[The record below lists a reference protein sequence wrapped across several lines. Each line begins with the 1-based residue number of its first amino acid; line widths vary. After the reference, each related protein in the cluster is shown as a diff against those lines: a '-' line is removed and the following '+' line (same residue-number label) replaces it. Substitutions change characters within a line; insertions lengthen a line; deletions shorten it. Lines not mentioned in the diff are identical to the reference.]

1 MKKTLAFIL
10 ALCLCVGLCAC
21 SKGNTTRG
29 DELEKETDL
38 TTEALSDTFQYPA
51 KNSEWE
57 YDVYERHIVL
67 TKYIGNARDV
77 VIPETIDGIPVTKLK
92 ESDAVGAGGCFSGLS
107 IGKVTLNKNIKFVAG
122 FEKSTIHTLVFAND
136 EYIEFDRGVF
146 NFCDSIQ
153 NIDDII
159 AHIPGDELPDIFA
172 HSESSALHTVTIP
185 DRFTKIERGAF
196 WGCSEMQYIDIGNV
210 SEVADLAFGQVRL
223 LGLTVHNKDC
233 KIYDDAFAQSG
244 YGYGHEYS
252 DYIYTKDLVI
262 YAPAGSTAAKLAS
275 ELSFDFSLIEK

>member
-1 MKKTLAFIL
+1 MKKTIAILL
-10 ALCLCVGLCAC
+10 ALSLCLGLCAC
-21 SKGNTTRG
+21 SKGNTT
-29 DELEKETDL
+29 DDFKKTEETDL
-38 TTEALSDTFQYPA
+38 PTEVLSDTFQYPA

-57 YDVYERHIVL
+57 YDVYERHIEL

-77 VIPETIDGIPVTKLK
+77 VIPETIDGIPITKLK
-92 ESDAVGAGGCFSGLS
+92 KSDAVGAGGCFSGQS

-136 EYIEFDRGVF
+136 EYIEFDSGVF

-159 AHIPGDELPDIFA
+159 AHIPGDEFPDIFA
-172 HSESSALHTVTIP
+172 HSESSALQTVTIP

-210 SEVADLAFGQVRL
+210 SVVEDQVFGHVRL
-223 LGLTVHNKDC
+223 LGLTVHNKEC
-233 KIYDDAFAQSG
+233 EIYDDAFAQSG

-275 ELSFDFSLIEK
+275 KLSLGFSLIEK